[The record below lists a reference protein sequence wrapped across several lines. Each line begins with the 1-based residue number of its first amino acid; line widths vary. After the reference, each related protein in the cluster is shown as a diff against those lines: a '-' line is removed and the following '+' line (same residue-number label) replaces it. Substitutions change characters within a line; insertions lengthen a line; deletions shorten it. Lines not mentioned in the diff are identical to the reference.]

1 VNRRTAGAVIAMLA
15 GSALVGGPAVGPAFA
30 APPPGACLTQTKPH
44 DPRPERP
51 WEDKLLDPARVWSV
65 TRGAGVRVGVI
76 DSGVDGDN
84 PQLRGKVFP
93 GWDFVRDQA
102 GARFDCA
109 PHGTPVAS
117 IIAGAQLE
125 GTGFHGLAPDAR
137 IVPARVTDADE
148 IKGGPAIVAT
158 AIRYTVDNGAT
169 VLNLS
174 LTVFQDVPEIKQAV
188 EYAQAHDVL
197 VVAAAGNNHDQGNP
211 RPYPAA
217 YPGVLGVGSIDI
229 AGARAPDSQAG
240 DYVDLVAPGVKVTG
254 CDPGAGQE
262 LWQGTS
268 FATPFVS
275 GTAALVRSAWPRL
288 TADQVAERLI
298 RTASAARG
306 GADSPEYGAGVVNPY
321 RAVTDTTV
329 DGAAAPARS
338 APVPAQQTDPVAQRH
353 EAAVAAADR
362 QARHAATTL
371 LGVTVGG
378 LAVAGLVIAGRRRA
392 RRPPESNVTFLP

>member
-1 VNRRTAGAVIAMLA
+1 
-15 GSALVGGPAVGPAFA
+15 
-30 APPPGACLTQTKPH
+30 
-44 DPRPERP
+44 
-51 WEDKLLDPARVWSV
+51 
-65 TRGAGVRVGVI
+65 
-76 DSGVDGDN
+76 
-84 PQLRGKVFP
+84 
-93 GWDFVRDQA
+93 
-102 GARFDCA
+102 
-109 PHGTPVAS
+109 
-117 IIAGAQLE
+117 
-125 GTGFHGLAPDAR
+125 
-137 IVPARVTDADE
+137 
-148 IKGGPAIVAT
+148 
-158 AIRYTVDNGAT
+158 VDNGAT

-306 GADSPEYGAGVVNPY
+306 GAGSPEYGAGVVNPY

-329 DGAAAPARS
+329 DSAAAPGRS
-338 APVPAQQTDPVAQRH
+338 APIPAQQPDPAAQRH
-353 EAAVAAADR
+353 EAAVRAADR
-362 QARHAATTL
+362 GARGAATTTL
-371 LGVTVGG
+371 AVTLGG
-378 LAVAGLVIAGRRRA
+378 LLVAGLVIAGRRRGWAVTRLDPPCGA
-392 RRPPESNVTFLP
+392 RTAPDPTKADVP